1 MKHYSLK
8 LALAAAVPGSECD
21 GKVSHASEEWLCAF
35 SWRAPA
41 HRCTH
46 CDQRSDEVDF
56 LCV

>member
-41 HRCTH
+41 HRYFPK
-46 CDQRSDEVDF
+46 V
-56 LCV
+56 